1 MTARGTDGFMNE
13 QKTIKVL
20 VVDDHPLMRVG
31 VSAIL
36 RSQSDMQVIEEAA
49 NAAEAIAKYCEHLP
63 DLVVIDLGLPDDS
76 GLNVIR
82 SVRSRYPNARFV
94 VLTNSEG
101 DEDIYQA
108 LSAGALGYVVKGMA
122 NHSLVDAVRR
132 VVRGGRYLP
141 EPLAK
146 ALDDR
151 NPSSNLTARERE
163 VLAQVVKGRS
173 NKEIGAALGIS
184 EGTVKRHMGEI
195 LSRLEVSDR
204 TQAVITA
211 LRRGLAHL

>member
-1 MTARGTDGFMNE
+1 MNKPGT
-13 QKTIKVL
+13 TKVL
-20 VVDDHPLMRVG
+20 VVDDHPFMRVG

-36 RSQSDMQVIEEAA
+36 RAQSDMSVVGEAA
-49 NAAEAIAKYCEHLP
+49 TAAQAIAAYRKHLP
-63 DLVVIDLGLPDDS
+63 DLTVIDLGLPDDS

-82 SVRSRYPNARFV
+82 SVRSLDPAARFV

-108 LSAGALGYVVKGMA
+108 LTAGALGYVVKGMA
-122 NHSLVDAVRR
+122 HQSLVEAVRR
-132 VVRGGRYLP
+132 VARGGRYVP
-141 EPLAK
+141 QPLAK
-146 ALDDR
+146 TLDMR
-151 NPSSNLTARERE
+151 SPNSNLTARERE
-163 VLAQVVKGRS
+163 VLAQVVKGRT
-173 NKEIGAALGIS
+173 NKEIGAELGIT

>member
-1 MTARGTDGFMNE
+1 MNKPE
-13 QKTIKVL
+13 TTKVL
-20 VVDDHPLMRVG
+20 VVDDHPFMRVG

-36 RSQSDMQVIEEAA
+36 RAQSDMSVVGEAA
-49 NAAEAIAKYCEHLP
+49 TAAEAIAAYRKHLP

-82 SVRSRYPNARFV
+82 SVRSLDPAARFV

-101 DEDIYQA
+101 DGDIYQA
-108 LSAGALGYVVKGMA
+108 LTAGALGYVVKGMA
-122 NHSLVDAVRR
+122 HQSLVEAVRR
-132 VVRGGRYLP
+132 VARGGRYVP
-141 EPLAK
+141 QPLAK
-146 ALDDR
+146 MLDMR
-151 NPSSNLTARERE
+151 SPNSNLTARERE
-163 VLAQVVKGRS
+163 VLAQVVKGRT
-173 NKEIGAALGIS
+173 NKEIGAELGIT

>member
-1 MTARGTDGFMNE
+1 MVVVRRSSVYQGRRFCDSALSIRYKRCGRGG
-13 QKTIKVL
+13 
-20 VVDDHPLMRVG
+20 PA
-31 VSAIL
+31 S
-36 RSQSDMQVIEEAA
+36 
-49 NAAEAIAKYCEHLP
+49 EAIAAYRRHVP

-82 SVRSRYPNARFV
+82 SVRSQYPNARFV

-108 LSAGALGYVVKGMA
+108 LTAGALGYVVKGMA
-122 NHSLVDAVRR
+122 DQSLVEAVRR
-132 VVRGGRYLP
+132 VARGGRYLP
-141 EPLAK
+141 PPLAK
-146 ALDDR
+146 TLDMR
-151 NPSSNLTARERE
+151 NPNSNLTVRERE
-163 VLAQVVKGRS
+163 VLAQVVKGRT
-173 NKEIGAALGIS
+173 NKEIGAELGIS

-195 LSRLEVSDR
+195 LSRLEVTDR

>member
-1 MTARGTDGFMNE
+1 MNE
-13 QKTIKVL
+13 QKTINVV
-20 VVDDHPLMRVG
+20 VVDDHPFMRIG

-36 RSQSDMQVIEEAA
+36 RAQPDMSIVGEAA
-49 NAAEAIAKYCEHLP
+49 TAAEAIAAYRQHVP

-82 SVRSRYPNARFV
+82 SVRSRYPDARFV

-101 DEDIYQA
+101 DEDIHQA
-108 LSAGALGYVVKGMA
+108 LTAGARGYVVKGMA
-122 NHSLVDAVRR
+122 HQLLVEAVRR
-132 VVRGGRYLP
+132 VARGERYLP
-141 EPLAK
+141 RPIAK
-146 ALDDR
+146 TLDMRDP
-151 NPSSNLTARERE
+151 NSDLTPRERE
-163 VLAQVVKGRS
+163 VLAQVVKGRT
-173 NKEIGAALGIS
+173 NKEIGAELGIT

>member
-1 MTARGTDGFMNE
+1 MND
-13 QKTIKVL
+13 QKRISVV
-20 VVDDHPLMRVG
+20 VVDDHPFMRVG

-36 RSQSDMQVIEEAA
+36 RSQLDMSVVGEAA
-49 NAAEAIAKYCEHLP
+49 TAAEAIAAYHQHVP

-82 SVRSRYPNARFV
+82 AVRSRYPDARFV

-101 DEDIYQA
+101 DEDIHQA
-108 LSAGALGYVVKGMA
+108 LTAGALGYVIKGMA
-122 NHSLVDAVRR
+122 HQSLVEAVRR
-132 VVRGGRYLP
+132 VARGGRYLP
-141 EPLAK
+141 QPLAK
-146 ALDDR
+146 TLEQR
-151 NPSSNLTARERE
+151 NPNSNLTARERE
-163 VLAQVVKGRS
+163 VLAQVVKGRT
-173 NKEIGAALGIS
+173 NKEIGAALCIC

>member
-1 MTARGTDGFMNE
+1 MNE
-13 QKTIKVL
+13 QRKINVV
-20 VVDDHPLMRVG
+20 VVDDHPFMRVG

-36 RSQSDMQVIEEAA
+36 RSQSDMNVVGEAGS
-49 NAAEAIAKYCEHLP
+49 AAEAIDAYRQHIP

-101 DEDIYQA
+101 DEDIHQA
-108 LSAGALGYVVKGMA
+108 LTAGARGYVVKGMA
-122 NHSLVDAVRR
+122 HQSLVEAVRR
-132 VVRGGRYLP
+132 VARGGRYLP
-141 EPLAK
+141 QPLAK
-146 ALDDR
+146 TLDMR
-151 NPSSNLTARERE
+151 NPNSDLTARERE

-173 NKEIGAALGIS
+173 NKEIGAELGIT
-184 EGTVKRHMGEI
+184 EATVKRHMGAI
-195 LSRLEVSDR
+195 LSRLEVTDR

>member
-1 MTARGTDGFMNE
+1 MTE
-13 QKTIKVL
+13 PKTISVI
-20 VVDDHPLMRVG
+20 VVDDHPFMRVG

-36 RSQSDMQVIEEAA
+36 RAQPDMSVVGEAGS
-49 NAAEAIAKYCEHLP
+49 AAEAIAVYCRHTP
-63 DLVVIDLGLPDDS
+63 DVAVIDLGLPDDS

-82 SVRSRYPNARFV
+82 SVRARYPDARFV

-101 DEDIYQA
+101 DEDIHRA
-108 LSAGALGYVVKGMA
+108 LTAGALGYVVKGMA
-122 NHSLVDAVRR
+122 HQLLVDAVRR
-132 VVRGGRYLP
+132 VARGGRYLP
-141 EPLAK
+141 QPLANT
-146 ALDDR
+146 LNMR
-151 NPSSNLTARERE
+151 NPNSNLTARELE
-163 VLAQVVKGRS
+163 VLEQVAKGRS
-173 NKEIGAALGIS
+173 NKEIGSVLGIS

>member
-1 MTARGTDGFMNE
+1 MNE
-13 QKTIKVL
+13 QETITVV

-31 VSAIL
+31 VAAIL
-36 RSQSDMQVIEEAA
+36 RSQSDMSVVGEAA
-49 NAAEAIAKYCEHLP
+49 TAAEAIAAYRRHVP
-63 DLVVIDLGLPDDS
+63 DLVVIDLALPDDS

-82 SVRSRYPNARFV
+82 CVRSRYPGARFV

-101 DEDIYQA
+101 DEDIHQA
-108 LSAGALGYVVKGMA
+108 LTAGALGYVVKGMA
-122 NHSLVDAVRR
+122 HQSLVEAVRR
-132 VVRGGRYLP
+132 VARGGRYLP
-141 EPLAK
+141 QSLAK
-146 ALDDR
+146 MLDMR
-151 NPSSNLTARERE
+151 NPNSDLTGRERE
-163 VLAQVVKGRS
+163 VLAELVKGRT
-173 NKEIGAALGIS
+173 NEEIGVALGIS

>member
-1 MTARGTDGFMNE
+1 MTE
-13 QKTIKVL
+13 QKTISVI
-20 VVDDHPLMRVG
+20 VVDDHPFMRVG

-36 RSQSDMQVIEEAA
+36 RAQPDMSVVGEAGS
-49 NAAEAIAKYCEHLP
+49 AAEAIAVYCRHTP
-63 DLVVIDLGLPDDS
+63 DVAVIDLGLPDDS

-82 SVRSRYPNARFV
+82 SVRARYPDARFV

-101 DEDIYQA
+101 DEDIHRA
-108 LSAGALGYVVKGMA
+108 LTAGALGYVVKGMA
-122 NHSLVDAVRR
+122 HQLLVDAVRR
-132 VVRGGRYLP
+132 VARGGRYLP
-141 EPLAK
+141 QPLANT
-146 ALDDR
+146 LNMR
-151 NPSSNLTARERE
+151 NPNSNLTARELE
-163 VLAQVVKGRS
+163 VLEQVAKGRS
-173 NKEIGAALGIS
+173 NKEIGSVLGIS

>member
-1 MTARGTDGFMNE
+1 MDKARNE
-13 QKTIKVL
+13 QKTINVV
-20 VVDDHPLMRVG
+20 VVDDHPFMRVG

-36 RSQSDMQVIEEAA
+36 RSQSDISVVGEAA
-49 NAAEAIAKYCEHLP
+49 TAAEAIAAYGQHVP
-63 DLVVIDLGLPDDS
+63 DLMVIDLGLPDDS

-82 SVRSRYPNARFV
+82 SVRSRHPDARFV

-101 DEDIYQA
+101 DEDIHQA
-108 LSAGALGYVVKGMA
+108 LTAGALGYVVKGMG
-122 NHSLVDAVRR
+122 HQSLVDAVRR
-132 VVRGGRYLP
+132 VARGGRYLP
-141 EPLAK
+141 KQLAQT
-146 ALDDR
+146 LETR
-151 NPSSNLTARERE
+151 NPNSNLTARERE

-173 NKEIGAALGIS
+173 NKEIGAELGIS

>member
-1 MTARGTDGFMNE
+1 MNE
-13 QKTIKVL
+13 PETTKVL
-20 VVDDHPLMRVG
+20 VVDDHPFMRVG

-36 RSQSDMQVIEEAA
+36 RAQSDMSVVGEAA
-49 NAAEAIAKYCEHLP
+49 TAAEAIAAYRKHLP
-63 DLVVIDLGLPDDS
+63 DLIVIDLGLPDDS

-82 SVRSRYPNARFV
+82 SVRSLDPAARFV

-108 LSAGALGYVVKGMA
+108 LTAGALGYVVKGMA
-122 NHSLVDAVRR
+122 HQSLVEAVRR
-132 VVRGGRYLP
+132 VARGGRYVP
-141 EPLAK
+141 QPLAK
-146 ALDDR
+146 ALDR
-151 NPSSNLTARERE
+151 RSPNSNLTARERE
-163 VLAQVVKGRS
+163 VLAQVVKGRT
-173 NKEIGAALGIS
+173 NKEIGAELGIT

>member
-1 MTARGTDGFMNE
+1 MNE
-13 QKTIKVL
+13 QKTIKVM

-36 RSQSDMQVIEEAA
+36 RSQSDMQVVGEAA
-49 NAAEAIAKYCEHLP
+49 NAAEAIAAYCQHVP

-122 NHSLVDAVRR
+122 NHSLVEAVRR

-146 ALDDR
+146 ALDER

-163 VLAQVVKGRS
+163 VLAQVVKGRT

>member
-1 MTARGTDGFMNE
+1 MS
-13 QKTIKVL
+13 
-20 VVDDHPLMRVG
+20 VVG
-31 VSAIL
+31 
-36 RSQSDMQVIEEAA
+36 EAA
-49 NAAEAIAKYCEHLP
+49 TAAEAIAAYRQHVP

-82 SVRSRYPNARFV
+82 TVRSRYPNARFV

-101 DEDIYQA
+101 DEDIHQA
-108 LSAGALGYVVKGMA
+108 LTAGALGYVVKGMA
-122 NHSLVDAVRR
+122 HQSLVEAVRQ
-132 VVRGGRYLP
+132 VARGGRYLP
-141 EPLAK
+141 QPLAK
-146 ALDDR
+146 TLDMR
-151 NPSSNLTARERE
+151 NPNSDLTARERE
-163 VLAQVVKGRS
+163 VLAQLVKGRS
-173 NKEIGAALGIS
+173 NEEIGVALGIS

>member
-1 MTARGTDGFMNE
+1 MG
-13 QKTIKVL
+13 
-20 VVDDHPLMRVG
+20 
-31 VSAIL
+31 
-36 RSQSDMQVIEEAA
+36 EAA
-49 NAAEAIAKYCEHLP
+49 TAAEAIAAYRQHVP

-82 SVRSRYPNARFV
+82 SVRSRYPDARFV

-101 DEDIYQA
+101 DEDIHQA
-108 LSAGALGYVVKGMA
+108 LTAGALGYVVKGMA
-122 NHSLVDAVRR
+122 HQSLVEAVRR
-132 VVRGGRYLP
+132 VARGGRYLP
-141 EPLAK
+141 RHSQSHSKCAMPTPTSQPGNGRCWRNWSR
-146 ALDDR
+146 DR
-151 NPSSNLTARERE
+151 TNE
-163 VLAQVVKGRS
+163 
-173 NKEIGAALGIS
+173 EIGAALGIS